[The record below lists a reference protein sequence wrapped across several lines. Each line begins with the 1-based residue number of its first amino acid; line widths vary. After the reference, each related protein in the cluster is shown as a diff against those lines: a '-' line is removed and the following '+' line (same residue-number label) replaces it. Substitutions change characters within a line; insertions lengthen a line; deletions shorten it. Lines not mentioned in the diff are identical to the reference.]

1 MTVSGCPGLSKDMDK
16 DTKEL
21 KASMETIRKTASTM
35 IKELNS
41 ELGIEE
47 IGKEKQ
53 NFVERR
59 AAEHK
64 DISTDKAVK
73 AKHSM
78 EMAI

>member
-1 MTVSGCPGLSKDMDK
+1 
-16 DTKEL
+16 
-21 KASMETIRKTASTM
+21 METIRKTASTM

-53 NFVERR
+53 NFVERH